1 MIFPTP
7 RRTEVRP
14 PVALPSIMGSL
25 YGTTSAGGDPTCS
38 CGVVFKM
45 TPQANGKWTYTVLH
59 RFKGTD
65 GYGPGYNLIF
75 DPTYKHLYG
84 TTVAAGSGGYGV
96 VYEITP

>member
-1 MIFPTP
+1 M
-7 RRTEVRP
+7 
-14 PVALPSIMGSL
+14 
-25 YGTTSAGGDPTCS
+25 
-38 CGVVFKM
+38 
-45 TPQANGKWTYTVLH
+45 LH

-84 TTVAAGSGGYGV
+84 TTAAGGSGGYGV